1 MISLS
6 VLFYI
11 LIVLFALIG
20 SMRGWAKEVLVTFSV
35 VLGLFVIVVL
45 ERYLPVVREI
55 AASGESTTLFW
66 FRTAVIGGL
75 TFAGYQTP
83 KLPKLIETNRF
94 VRDQFQDILLGFFLG
109 GINAFL
115 IFGSIWFYMHEMG
128 YPFEAIS
135 APVAG
140 TTAGDAALRIIPWL
154 APNWLVTPFIY
165 FAVVV
170 AFIFLM
176 VVFI

>member
-11 LIVLFALIG
+11 LVALFAMIG
-20 SMRGWAKEVLVTFSV
+20 SMRGWAKELLVTFSA
-35 VLGLFVIVVL
+35 VLALFVIIVL
-45 ERYLPVVREI
+45 ERYLPFVREI
-55 AASGESTTLFW
+55 AAAGNTTSLFF
-66 FRTAVIGGL
+66 FRLAVIGAL

-94 VRDQFQDILLGFFLG
+94 GRDRFQDILLGFVFG
-109 GINAFL
+109 AINAYL
-115 IFGSIWFYMHEMG
+115 IFGSAWYYLHELG

-140 TTAGDAALRIIPWL
+140 TAAGDAAYQIIHWL
-154 APNWLVTPFIY
+154 PPQWLVSPFIY

-170 AFIFLM
+170 AFIFLV